1 MPITSTY
8 LAPLLAFFVP
18 PAFLGPAAPN
28 KSSIL
33 LELLRLVGGRD
44 PGPGGPPPSAGA
56 LAVLVLDTE
65 RSIET
70 GPAGGPRAPL
80 AVPGREL
87 DGDDD
92 GGPMPR
98 LAERGGPAGGA
109 LARPA
114 APGEEGIAACGGP
127 GLALTE
133 RGAALGGGAVV
144 FLTASSGPAFLLTQR
159 LSSGS

>member
-1 MPITSTY
+1 M
-8 LAPLLAFFVP
+8 
-18 PAFLGPAAPN
+18 
-28 KSSIL
+28 
-33 LELLRLVGGRD
+33 
-44 PGPGGPPPSAGA
+44 
-56 LAVLVLDTE
+56 LVLDTE

-70 GPAGGPRAPL
+70 GPAGGPSGPP

-87 DGDDD
+87 DGEAED
-92 GGPMPR
+92 GGGGGPIPR

-109 LARPA
+109 LARP
-114 APGEEGIAACGGP
+114 GEDGVVACGGP

-144 FLTASSGPAFLLTQR
+144 FLGVSSGPAFLLTQR